1 MRMELIF
8 YNNAMHSINGVL
20 WAALAADIV
29 GVIIAGSLAVV
40 YLHRLGKKSSQTY
53 NSLIFVL

>member
-29 GVIIAGSLAVV
+29 GVIIAGSLVAA
-40 YLHRLGKKSSQTY
+40 YLHRLGKKEFP
-53 NSLIFVL
+53 NI

>member
-1 MRMELIF
+1 
-8 YNNAMHSINGVL
+8 MHGINGVL
-20 WAALAADIV
+20 WAAPAADID
-29 GVIIAGSLAVV
+29 GVIITGSLAAV